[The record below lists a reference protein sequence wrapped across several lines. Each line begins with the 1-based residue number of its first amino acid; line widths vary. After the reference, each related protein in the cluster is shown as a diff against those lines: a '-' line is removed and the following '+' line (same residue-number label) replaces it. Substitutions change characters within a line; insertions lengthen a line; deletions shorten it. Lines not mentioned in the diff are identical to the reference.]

1 MLFDGPA
8 LISVFNDDFR
18 AALRGK
24 TLVNTAS
31 VTVDVSNHVA
41 EQLQNAGG
49 DFIEMPVSGS
59 KTPAELG
66 RLVGLIAGDAGVAER
81 IRPCVEPITSAA
93 IIYCSPIGYGLKTR
107 CAVNLFLGNMTA
119 ALAESFGLA
128 AAPGLDLEAFGQ
140 VLDAGPMAS
149 AYTKIKIAKVLGQ
162 DWSPQASVRDCHNS
176 TELILKASREA
187 NATTPFAQLC
197 NSVYRKAREAGLD
210 EEDMIAVYKLF
221 QLPR

>member
-8 LISVFNDDFR
+8 LITVFNDDFR

-41 EQLQNAGG
+41 EQVRNAGG
-49 DFIEMPVSGS
+49 DFIEIPVSGS

-93 IIYCSPIGYGLKTR
+93 IICCSPIGYGLKTR

-128 AAPGLDLEAFGQ
+128 AAQGR
-140 VLDAGPMAS
+140 
-149 AYTKIKIAKVLGQ
+149 
-162 DWSPQASVRDCHNS
+162 DWSPQASVRDCHTAPSLFSRLQGRRMLQHPMHSS
-176 TELILKASREA
+176 TTWCTVRRGK
-187 NATTPFAQLC
+187 
-197 NSVYRKAREAGLD
+197 LD
-210 EEDMIAVYKLF
+210 WKLDWM
-221 QLPR
+221 RRT

>member
-41 EQLQNAGG
+41 EQVRNVGG
-49 DFIEMPVSGS
+49 DFIEIPVSGS

-66 RLVGLIAGDAGVAER
+66 RLVGLMAGDAGIAER

-93 IIYCSPIGYGLKTR
+93 IYCSPIGYGLKTR

-128 AAPGLDLEAFGQ
+128 AAQGLDLEAFGQ

-149 AYTKIKIAKVLGQ
+149 AYTKMKIAKLLGR

-176 TELILKASREA
+176 TELILKALREA
-187 NATTPFAQLC
+187 NATTPYAQLY
-197 NSVYRKAREAGLD
+197 NLVYSKAREAGLD
-210 EEDMIAVYKLF
+210 EEDMIAVYKMF